1 MYESAPEEELQER
14 LSGDVPGAR
23 VREPV
28 PDLYEFPDQG
38 SPGDATNGGVLRGR

>member
-14 LSGDVPGAR
+14 LPGDAPGAR
-23 VREPV
+23 VGVPV

-38 SPGDATNGGVLRGR
+38 RPGDTTNGGVLRGR